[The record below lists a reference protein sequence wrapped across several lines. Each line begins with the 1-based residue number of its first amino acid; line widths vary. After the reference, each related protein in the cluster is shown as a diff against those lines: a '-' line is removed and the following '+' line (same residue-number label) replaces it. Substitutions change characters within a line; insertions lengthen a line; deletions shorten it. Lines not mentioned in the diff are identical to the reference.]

1 MHVLT
6 VDDLRKEVRLLNES
20 NQRLIKRIIASIDSE
35 RASEDAKNKKGSYN
49 GDQSPRIF
57 RRSASQPF

>member
-6 VDDLRKEVRLLNES
+6 PDELRKEARLLNKS
-20 NQRLIKRIIASIDSE
+20 NQRLIERIIAMIDSE
-35 RASEDAKNKKGSYN
+35 QASEDAKKKGSYN